1 MARHMTERELV
12 ELLRWHILRADSQR
26 GGMWTRAAAVL
37 SADALVIAGAA
48 VLVSAA
54 NKAAWWSLLTAAL
67 PLVAAMISVYEA
79 SNVIGGVRDW
89 GRTFAE
95 KDSPTPMFYSLPETV
110 KSLITYDQFRSALTG
125 RSIEGELE
133 DAASELWRISVLHR
147 VRLHQ
152 LRRSMRW
159 LQASLPL
166 LILSVGVITASL
178 AG

>member
-79 SNVIGGVRDW
+79 SNVIGGVPDW

-95 KDSPTPMFYSLPETV
+95 KDSPTPM
-110 KSLITYDQFRSALTG
+110 R
-125 RSIEGELE
+125 
-133 DAASELWRISVLHR
+133 
-147 VRLHQ
+147 
-152 LRRSMRW
+152 
-159 LQASLPL
+159 
-166 LILSVGVITASL
+166 
-178 AG
+178 